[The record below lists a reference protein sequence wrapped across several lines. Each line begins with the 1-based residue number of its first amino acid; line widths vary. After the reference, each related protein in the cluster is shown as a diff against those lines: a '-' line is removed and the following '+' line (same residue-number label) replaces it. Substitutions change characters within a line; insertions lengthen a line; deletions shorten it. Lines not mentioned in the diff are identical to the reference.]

1 MSAAV
6 AWEIEAREAA
16 EAHTKQLEPKVEVY
30 DKVMSID
37 GTYSIGEVGKLLHI
51 TQNQMYEKL
60 RGAGILCR
68 DKSRWNP
75 PKVKYY
81 PYFPVSTTIREDK
94 YGNLHRGEVTRAYPE
109 AIPII
114 IGVPGLTVTGEI
126 EA

>member
-37 GTYSIGEVGKLLHI
+37 GTYSIGEVGKMLHI
-51 TQNQMYEKL
+51 TQNKMYEKL
-60 RGAGILCR
+60 RGVGILCR
-68 DKSRWNP
+68 DKARWNIP
-75 PKVKYY
+75 TVKYN
-81 PYFPVSTTIREDK
+81 PYFPVRTTILEDK
-94 YGNLHRGEVTRAYPE
+94 HGNVHRGEVTRAYPE

-114 IGVPGLTVTGEI
+114 MQVLGLTVTGEI